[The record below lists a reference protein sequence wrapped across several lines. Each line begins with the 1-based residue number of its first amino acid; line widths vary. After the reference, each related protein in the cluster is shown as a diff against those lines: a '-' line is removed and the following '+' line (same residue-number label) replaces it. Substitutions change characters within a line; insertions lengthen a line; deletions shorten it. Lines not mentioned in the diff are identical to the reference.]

1 MAKVSNNIFVRGLSG
16 SLGDQF
22 VVKQDKTGRTIV
34 ANKPTVVRQ
43 FNATQLAH
51 QDAFRMAI
59 AYARASKDHEVYI
72 AKAHGT
78 VRSPFNAA
86 VADWFNQPEIL
97 EINTAYWN
105 GGIGE
110 AISVKAQDDT
120 FVARVHVVIRDGNN
134 TILEEGDAQPSD
146 GLWWFYMAKSIVNMA
161 GNPQVTAQ
169 AYDLAGNVAEMAAG
183 K

>member
-1 MAKVSNNIFVRGLSG
+1 MAKVTNNIFVRGLSG

-43 FNATQLAH
+43 FNAAQLAH
-51 QDAFRMAI
+51 QDAFRKAI
-59 AYARASKDHEVYI
+59 AYARVSKDHEVYM
-72 AKAHGT
+72 AKAEGT

-86 VADWFNQPEIL
+86 VADWFNEPQVL
-97 EINTAYWN
+97 DLDLTYWN

-110 AISVKAQDDT
+110 TIRVQALDDT
-120 FVARVHVVIRDGNN
+120 FVARVHVVIRDGND
-134 TILEEGDAQPSD
+134 TILEEGDAQFSD
-146 GLWWFYMAKSIVNMA
+146 GLWWVYMAKTIVNMA